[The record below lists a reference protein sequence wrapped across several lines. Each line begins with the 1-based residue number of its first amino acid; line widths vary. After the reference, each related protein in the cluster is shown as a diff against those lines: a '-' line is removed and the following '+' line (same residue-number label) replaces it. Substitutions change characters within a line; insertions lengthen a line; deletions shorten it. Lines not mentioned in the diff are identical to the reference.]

1 MSITGEEFAKRLRSG
16 ADGLMERLG
25 RELEAFAKEVHGSA
39 QENFVGNDLKRLR
52 RVRDTTP
59 GRPTKGRRPR
69 PVKYKTGGPIGSMY
83 QTYKNA
89 SSKSGFMKGPRSIT
103 GNLRGS
109 IMGEVGII
117 DGKPAAI
124 ITAGKVKP
132 VKYAAAIEF
141 GSPKNKIQPRMY
153 LSRAFDLHIDKIPDE
168 FREMLIAAIHGGE

>member
-39 QENFVGNDLKRLR
+39 QENFVGNDLKTE

-59 GRPTKGRRPR
+59 GRLTKGRRPR
-69 PVKYKTGGPIGSMY
+69 PVKYKSGGPIGSMY
-83 QTYKNA
+83 ESYKDA
-89 SSKSGFMKGPRSIT
+89 SSISGFMKGPRSIT
-103 GNLRGS
+103 KNLRGS

-168 FREMLIAAIHGGE
+168 FREMLIAAIHGVE